1 MGGVDICPL
10 LVLDFGQWNLSRSV
24 SVLVLNWSSK
34 KHPQRFHHSSGEPAL
49 CCGNFMCLW
58 SCSFH
63 PVTETRW
70 QVGQIRVQ
78 LCLGTELQTQRGTG
92 ELGMTQMGQSWRSIV
107 TEPLRG
113 WDCLLRS
120 IVSVKLTDT
129 VLELG
134 IFSNP
139 PSGSETTI
147 FSSCR
152 ILFLLI
158 PLLIVW
164 TVLSIL
170 CNKCKDESNLWAVS
184 EARFILLFKRV
195 SWNLPLFARW
205 TASHHALVFSVSKC
219 LC

>member
-24 SVLVLNWSSK
+24 SVLVLNRSSK
-34 KHPQRFHHSSGEPAL
+34 KHHTFPPF
-49 CCGNFMCLW
+49 LW
-58 SCSFH
+58 RTCSLLWELHVPNGGCSFH
-63 PVTETRW
+63 PSHRRDDKWGRFKSSCVW
-70 QVGQIRVQ
+70 
-78 LCLGTELQTQRGTG
+78 
-92 ELGMTQMGQSWRSIV
+92 GQSYRPREVLASLGWHRWARV
-107 TEPLRG
+107 THRHWTSERLG
-113 WDCLLRS
+113 LFVTQHCFS
-120 IVSVKLTDT
+120 ETDWYRARA
-129 VLELG
+129 G
-134 IFSNP
+134 ISNL

-170 CNKCKDESNLWAVS
+170 CNKCKVESNLWAVS